1 MVALTAEIEGARQAG
16 STLETQIAAK
26 EVEQK
31 KVQAELKNV
40 QN

>member
-1 MVALTAEIEGARQAG
+1 MQALTAEIAGARQEG
-16 STLETQIAAK
+16 SALQTQIAAK